1 MATTK
6 INSKG
11 FIARNWRRFFVLLT
25 FLSDGL
31 AIILS
36 AVGAYYLRNLFPNAP
51 RYDWTLFVNYTLFY
65 AAVIFVFNLLLGLY
79 RSVYKLNTRR
89 QFFIAAKSHFFS
101 IIIILSALYIFQ
113 QDAFPRRF
121 TFIFLIL
128 YPLIYGA
135 GRFFL
140 RLLNLKAQ
148 KLGMGISKSI
158 IISNHLMDGKII
170 KRFFS
175 FPELGYRIA
184 GYISFNGR
192 DEKYQPRYKSDE
204 LEDVIKKEN
213 IDTVFIVNENVDS
226 ILDLSKELITNGLS
240 QIAAV
245 CQKHNIKLKI
255 LSPETES
262 ILRFAYIRD
271 IGGIPLYIPNS
282 ERIEKFKSTLKRI
295 FDIAATSLIII
306 LLSPIYLITAL
317 AILIEDGSPIVFK
330 QKRALVSG
338 KNEFDF
344 LKFRSMAKDAETK
357 QLELYEQNQ
366 TSGGLFLLE
375 NDPRVTKVGKFIRK
389 YSIDELPQ
397 LFNVL
402 KGDMS
407 LVGPRPLSISDL
419 TRITPENSLGG
430 YYVLRSNTKPGVT
443 GLWQISGRRNVSF
456 KEMVL
461 LDLYYI
467 ENQSMFLD
475 LEILFETVPVVLF
488 GRGGY

>member
-1 MATTK
+1 MTNKK
-6 INSKG
+6 IHIHS
-11 FIARNWRRFFVLLT
+11 FIARNWRRLFVLLT
-25 FLSDGL
+25 FISD
-31 AIILS
+31 ASAVILS
-36 AVGAYYLRNLFPNAP
+36 AVGAFYLRNLLPNTP
-51 RYDWTLFVNYTLFY
+51 HYEWTLFVNYTLYY
-65 AAVIFVFNLLLGLY
+65 ASVIFTFNLLLGLY
-79 RSVYKLNTRR
+79 RSVYKLNTRQ

-101 IIIILSALYIFQ
+101 IIIILSTLYIFQ

-121 TFIFLIL
+121 TFIFLTL
-128 YPLIYGA
+128 YPLIYGT
-135 GRFFL
+135 GRLFL
-140 RLLNLKAQ
+140 RLLNLKSQ
-148 KLGMGISKSI
+148 KFGLGISKTI
-158 IISNHLMDGKII
+158 IISNHLTDGKII
-170 KRFFS
+170 KRFFG
-175 FPELGYRIA
+175 FPELGYRVS
-184 GYISFNGR
+184 GYISFNGS
-192 DEKYQPRYKSDE
+192 DEKYKPWYKSDE
-204 LEDVIKKEN
+204 LEDIIKKEK

-226 ILDLSKELITNGLS
+226 IFDLNKELVTNGLAH
-240 QIAAV
+240 IAAI

-271 IGGIPLYIPNS
+271 IGGIPLFIPNA
-282 ERIEKFKSTLKRI
+282 ERVEKFKYWLKRI
-295 FDIAATSLIII
+295 FDIAATSLLIL
-306 LLSPIYLITAL
+306 LLSPVYIITAL
-317 AILIEDGSPIVFK
+317 AILIEDGFPIVFK

-344 LKFRSMAKDAETK
+344 LKFRSMTKDAESK
-357 QLELYEQNQ
+357 QQELYEQNQ

-402 KGDMS
+402 KGNMS

-419 TRITPENSLGG
+419 NRISPENSLGG

-443 GLWQISGRRNVSF
+443 GLWQISGRRDVSF

-467 ENQSMFLD
+467 ENQSLFLD